1 MSQSENVKEDFGK
14 WVICGNGG
22 DVFVGKPVH
31 RVPAALSLSG
41 DDRVEFVVGK
51 TCRLFPCYRYS
62 TSNLSVPQADSR
74 GQVTGVSMQT
84 IEQVGSPSNAPCD
97 VAVDIIPVWA
107 SIYPLTPG
115 LAEHEALKAHIQR
128 LVKMAQDAQ
137 IAMRSAAAGIQLAG
151 GRLRQ

>member
-14 WVICGNGG
+14 WVICGNGSET
-22 DVFVGKPVH
+22 FVGKPMH
-31 RVPAALSLSG
+31 KVPAELRLSG

-51 TCRLFPCYRYS
+51 TCRLFPCYRYT
-62 TSNLSVPQADSR
+62 TSNLTVPQANER

-84 IEQVGSPSNAPCD
+84 VEQVSGPSNAPCD
-97 VAVDIIPVWA
+97 VAIDVIPTWA
-107 SIYPLTPG
+107 STYPLTPG
-115 LAEHEALKAHIQR
+115 LTEHEALKTHIAR
-128 LVKMAQDAQ
+128 LVKMALDAQ

>member
-14 WVICGNGG
+14 WVICGNGS
-22 DVFVGKPVH
+22 DTFVGKPVN

-41 DDRVEFVVGK
+41 ELSEFSVGRN
-51 TCRLFPCYRYS
+51 CRLFPCYRYT
-62 TSNLSVPQADSR
+62 TSNLTVPQANER

-84 IEQVGSPSNAPCD
+84 VEQVSGPSNAPCD
-97 VAVDIIPVWA
+97 VAIDIIPTWA
-107 SIYPLTPG
+107 SVHPLTPG
-115 LAEHEALKAHIQR
+115 LVEHEALKSHIQR
-128 LVKMAQDAQ
+128 LVKMALDAQ